1 MPTSTLGALL
11 ILKFLQKEVKKS
23 NLEKK
28 KNRLS
33 YHQIKQL
40 FREKSQVNWITEE
53 KMINAYLYIIS
64 RYREIL
70 FLELHTLFITAY
82 IMITSYKYM

>member
-40 FREKSQVNWITEE
+40 FGEKKSSKLNHRG
-53 KMINAYLYIIS
+53 KND
-64 RYREIL
+64 
-70 FLELHTLFITAY
+70 
-82 IMITSYKYM
+82 